1 MKNIILDGESL
12 SIRDVCQIVKR
23 RAIPYI
29 DESVYLK
36 IEKSRSILEDAVHK
50 EPIYGVTTGY
60 GEMVYQLIS
69 TNLEKELQ
77 TNLIRSHAA
86 CVGNLLS
93 KEQCKAILTVRIN
106 AFCKG
111 NSGVRR
117 KLVEQLLLYLRHD
130 IIPAIPE
137 IGSLGASGDLG
148 QLAHLALTCIG
159 EGYVFDEDG
168 NKTDTINLLKKYNI
182 APLELKYKEGLA
194 LINGTSAMTGIAC
207 LNLENSIEQVKQA
220 EIITALILEVLNSS
234 SGAFQKEGHLAR
246 PHKGQ
251 LDCAEN
257 LLKLLEGSKLISSHS
272 NLKNELI
279 SQKQDGST
287 TETKTYI
294 QKAYTLRCVPQI
306 LGAVRDTVEHARNV
320 VTIEVNSSNDNP
332 LFFEGKEIF
341 HGGNFHGQPVSF
353 VMDYCSIA
361 LTQLGVVSERRINR
375 LLNKHLSNGLP
386 EFLAK
391 SDPGLNCAFEGAQY
405 PATAL
410 VAENRCICSPASIQS
425 IPSNGDN
432 QDVVSMGLI
441 ASRNNRKILDNNYY
455 ILAIEAICGVQAV
468 DIMDGCSSLSEAGKI
483 TYNFIREYVETLNGD
498 RYMSND
504 IENIF
509 SRLKDGELLN
519 RIEKANIKLR

>member
-93 KEQCKAILTVRIN
+93 KEQCKAMLTVRIN

-220 EIITALILEVLNSS
+220 EIITALY
-234 SGAFQKEGHLAR
+234 
-246 PHKGQ
+246 
-251 LDCAEN
+251 
-257 LLKLLEGSKLISSHS
+257 LK
-272 NLKNELI
+272 
-279 SQKQDGST
+279 
-287 TETKTYI
+287 
-294 QKAYTLRCVPQI
+294 
-306 LGAVRDTVEHARNV
+306 
-320 VTIEVNSSNDNP
+320 
-332 LFFEGKEIF
+332 F
-341 HGGNFHGQPVSF
+341 
-353 VMDYCSIA
+353 
-361 LTQLGVVSERRINR
+361 
-375 LLNKHLSNGLP
+375 
-386 EFLAK
+386 
-391 SDPGLNCAFEGAQY
+391 
-405 PATAL
+405 
-410 VAENRCICSPASIQS
+410 
-425 IPSNGDN
+425 
-432 QDVVSMGLI
+432 
-441 ASRNNRKILDNNYY
+441 
-455 ILAIEAICGVQAV
+455 
-468 DIMDGCSSLSEAGKI
+468 
-483 TYNFIREYVETLNGD
+483 
-498 RYMSND
+498 
-504 IENIF
+504 
-509 SRLKDGELLN
+509 
-519 RIEKANIKLR
+519 